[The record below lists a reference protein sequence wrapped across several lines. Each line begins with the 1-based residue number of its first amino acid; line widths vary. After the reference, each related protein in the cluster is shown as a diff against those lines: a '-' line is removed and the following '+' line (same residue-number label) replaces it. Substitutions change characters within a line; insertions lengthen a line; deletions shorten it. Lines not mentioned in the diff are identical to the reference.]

1 MKIVQSSG
9 KRKTAIARAVLKEGK
24 GRVRINDKPIVLV
37 QPELARIK
45 MLEPLLIAGNDVSST
60 FDIDVKVN
68 GGGVMGQA
76 DACRM
81 AIARAIISYT
91 GDMDLRDRYIA
102 ADRSM
107 LKGDTRR
114 TEQHK
119 PNTSSQGP
127 RAKRQKSYR

>member
-9 KRKTAIARAVLKEGK
+9 KRKTAIARAVVKDGK
-24 GRVRINDKPIVLV
+24 GRVRINKRPIVLSEPEMV
-37 QPELARIK
+37 RLKMMEPVYLAGELA
-45 MLEPLLIAGNDVSST
+45 SSV
-60 FDIDVKVN
+60 DIDVSVN
-68 GGGVMGQA
+68 GGGIMGQA

-81 AIARAIISYT
+81 AIAKGLVAYS
-91 GDMDLRDRYIA
+91 GDMDLREVYMA

-119 PNTSSQGP
+119 PNHSSQGA

>member
-9 KRKTAIARAVLKEGK
+9 KRKRAVARAVVTEGK
-24 GRVRINDKPIVLV
+24 GRVRVNRKPLVLV
-37 QPELARIK
+37 EPEMAKLK
-45 MLEPLLIAGNDVSST
+45 MMEPIYIAGDIASSY
-60 FDIDVKVN
+60 DINIKVY
-68 GGGVMGQA
+68 GGGIMGQA

-81 AIARAIISYT
+81 AIAQGLVEIS
-91 GDMDLRDRYIA
+91 GDMELKDRYMEY
-102 ADRSM
+102 DRSM

-119 PNTSSQGP
+119 PNKSSQGA